1 MQIGKLSHRIS
12 QINKRHRAGLNFQK
26 QQSTVTLL
34 LHGKSIVQHK
44 KQYIVEK
51 ISMPDSCFC
60 KSRCATCNACVHAY
74 SLAPAWTTLF
84 MLQYASIDMLC
95 T

>member
-44 KQYIVEK
+44 KHSILWKRFQCLILVSVRVDVLPVMHVCMLTLLHLHGLPCSCY
-51 ISMPDSCFC
+51 SMQ
-60 KSRCATCNACVHAY
+60 A
-74 SLAPAWTTLF
+74 
-84 MLQYASIDMLC
+84 
-95 T
+95 

>member
-1 MQIGKLSHRIS
+1 M
-12 QINKRHRAGLNFQK
+12 FQK

-44 KQYIVEK
+44 KHTILWKRFQCLILVPVRLDVLPVTHVC
-51 ISMPDSCFC
+51 ML
-60 KSRCATCNACVHAY
+60 T
-74 SLAPAWTTLF
+74 LAPAWTTLF
-84 MLQYASIDMLC
+84 MLQYASIYMLC